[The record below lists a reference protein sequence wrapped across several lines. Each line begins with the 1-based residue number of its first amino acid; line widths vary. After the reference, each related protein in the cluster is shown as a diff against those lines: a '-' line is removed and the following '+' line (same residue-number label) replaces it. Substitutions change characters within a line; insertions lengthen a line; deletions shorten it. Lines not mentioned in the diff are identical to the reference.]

1 MRRGRVDNDMRISMM
16 KLQVHS
22 RVDRGVLHLSHLLV
36 GHEILREGLFLER
49 LEPCEVRLVVRK
61 YAAHQLNVGPILIR
75 QVPVPGLS
83 EIAAAPGPLL
93 FARGHMMIRD
103 MQKARLD
110 AVVVSAHEVIGR
122 ALRHIAGRHR
132 DILISGN
139 VHAFAVVMLVINAPR
154 DREPGHIPL
163 AVVHDKMHIRREDGL
178 GIVIYRNRRV
188 RPPEECLRKV
198 CPVVE
203 LPPDLNVCPVRIQ
216 GKGGDSLGAVHL
228 VNVIARKR
236 LASVLML

>member
-1 MRRGRVDNDMRISMM
+1 MAVLLNVFSGQEQLFVGQDLLRLFRLHGALCHLGNLLRSRLILDKDPVFVPDNDAKIRILHRTGSNRPLIGLHRRQLRFHRGNKLPFHIQIDLSALMRRGRVDNDMRISMM

-61 YAAHQLNVGPILIR
+61 YAAHQLNVGPVLIR

-110 AVVVSAHEVIGR
+110 AVPTKS
-122 ALRHIAGRHR
+122 
-132 DILISGN
+132 
-139 VHAFAVVMLVINAPR
+139 
-154 DREPGHIPL
+154 
-163 AVVHDKMHIRREDGL
+163 
-178 GIVIYRNRRV
+178 
-188 RPPEECLRKV
+188 
-198 CPVVE
+198 
-203 LPPDLNVCPVRIQ
+203 
-216 GKGGDSLGAVHL
+216 
-228 VNVIARKR
+228 
-236 LASVLML
+236 